1 MDNIK
6 KEIVSG
12 VFFTALA
19 KYANLV
25 ISLVVTAVLAR
36 LLAPDQFGV
45 VAIATVAIAFLN
57 LIADFGLSPAVI
69 QHKELDRK
77 ALGYLFSL
85 SVYIAIT
92 LSILFFLSAGIIEK
106 WYAQPQLKPI
116 CQLLALSLF
125 FSGITVV
132 PNALF
137 FRDRLFKSIALRSLI
152 VQIIGGGLSI
162 IAAFKGMGV
171 YALILNPIFS
181 SLLIF
186 IISYLKYPLKFS
198 PRFSFQ
204 PLRPLFSYSIF
215 QFLFNII
222 NYFSR
227 NSDTL
232 LIGKY
237 LGMVPLGFYDKSYRL
252 MSLPLQNITQVIT
265 PVIHPILSQKGKDK
279 HYLVEANLKLTS
291 LLSLIGFPLS
301 IFLFFSADELILL
314 FFGPQWGGAISS
326 FKILSLTVGI
336 QLILSSSGSIFQT
349 AGDTKSLFICGLFSA
364 ILNVSGILFGVFYVK
379 SIDAVALCLLVTFSV
394 NFVQTYWLM
403 YRVVFR
409 QSMTCFFNSLWR
421 PILFTLSLAVV
432 FHFLIS
438 YYLPDNL
445 AFRLLFKIGIYL
457 FSMILMIWFGGYR
470 SQLLAF
476 LRKSPLE

>member
-19 KYANLV
+19 KYANLA

-45 VAIATVAIAFLN
+45 VAIATVAITFLN

-69 QHKELDRK
+69 QHKELDRR

-92 LSILFFLSAGIIEK
+92 LSVLFFFSAGIIGK
-106 WYAQPQLKPI
+106 WYVQPELKPI
-116 CQLLALSLF
+116 CQLLTISLF

-137 FRDRLFKSIALRSLI
+137 FRDRLFKSIALRSLT
-152 VQIIGGGLSI
+152 VQIVGGGLSI

-186 IISYLKYPLKFS
+186 VISYLKYPLKFS
-198 PRFSFQ
+198 IRFPFQ

-279 HYLVEANLKLTS
+279 DYLCEANLKLTN
-291 LLSLIGFPLS
+291 LLALIGFPLS
-301 IFLFFSADELILL
+301 IFLFFSAEELILM
-314 FFGPQWGGAISS
+314 FFGPQWELAIPS

-336 QLILSSSGSIFQT
+336 QLVLSSSGSIFQT

-364 ILNVSGILFGVFYVK
+364 ILNVGGIIFGVFYFK
-379 SIDAVALCLLVTFSV
+379 SIEAVSICLLITFAI
-394 NFVQTYWLM
+394 NFIQTYWLM
-403 YRVVFR
+403 YKIIFM
-409 QSMTCFFNSLWR
+409 QSILGFIKILGK
-421 PILFTLSLAVV
+421 PILFTLLLAVI
-432 FHFLIS
+432 FYLFTS
-438 YYLPDNL
+438 YYSLSSLPI
-445 AFRLLFKIGIYL
+445 RLTLKICIYL
-457 FSMILMIWFGGYR
+457 FFMGFMIWFGGYR
-470 SQLLAF
+470 NLLLVF
-476 LRKSPLE
+476 LRKSPVQ